1 MEAIRVNAAIVLPAE
16 ALSVAYVR
24 DLEDGGAEAARHVP
38 MTVELRCDLRAC
50 EALTPADR
58 ARVLAHPE
66 VRADRRGTVRV
77 TASEHKTR
85 GRNLEEARRV
95 LAGLIS
101 RALRGDYEAP
111 AEPAEPAGRRP
122 KRRLEGAARTG
133 QGVVIRGRD
142 RR

>member
-1 MEAIRVNAAIVLPAE
+1 MEPLRVNAALVLPPE

-38 MTVELRCDLRAC
+38 TTVELRCDLRAC
-50 EALTPADR
+50 EGLTSADR

-66 VRADRRGTVRV
+66 VRADRRGTIRV

-85 GRNLEEARRV
+85 SRNLEEARR
-95 LAGLIS
+95 LMAGLLS
-101 RALRGDYEAP
+101 RALRGEHEAAAPPEAP
-111 AEPAEPAGRRP
+111 AR
-122 KRRLEGAARTG
+122 KRRLDDATRTER
-133 QGVVIRGRD
+133 GVVLRGRD